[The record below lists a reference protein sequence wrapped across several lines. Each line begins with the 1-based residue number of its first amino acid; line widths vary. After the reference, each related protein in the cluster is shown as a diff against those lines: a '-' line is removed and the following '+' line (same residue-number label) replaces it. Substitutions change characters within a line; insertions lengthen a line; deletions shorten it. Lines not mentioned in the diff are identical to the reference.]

1 MHDDRQLTEGRLTR
15 FIDDVLPGAIYR
27 RLEPLSVQVWQVPG
41 EPVPAAR
48 ALTAEYRSVEL
59 PFRWGAPW
67 STSWFRVRGTVPA
80 HWLEDGHVP
89 SGTRL
94 EVAVDLGFYGSRPG
108 FQAEGLA
115 YLPDGSLVKGVAPRS
130 SYVPWSEDR
139 PTVDLFIE
147 AAANPDVAG
156 EYTFR
161 PTPLGDPETAGAEP
175 LYTVRQM
182 DLALLDETVWELAQD
197 IWTLRG
203 LMAELPIESPRRW
216 ELLRALERML
226 DAVDP
231 ADVAGTAGRG
241 REELASVLASP
252 AAASAH
258 RVVAVGHAHID
269 TAWLWPVRE
278 TIRKC
283 ARTFASAVRLMD
295 DHPEYRFACSS
306 AQQLFWIK
314 RDYPDLFERIR
325 EKVATGQFIP
335 VGGMWVEPDMNMP
348 GGESMARQLVLGKRF
363 FLEEFGVD
371 CREAWVPDTFGYSA
385 AIPQI
390 LRAAGM
396 RWFMTQKISW
406 NQTNEMPHTTFL
418 WEGIDGSQVFTH
430 FPSADTYIS
439 ELSGAELAH
448 AERNFKE
455 KGVAGSSLVPF
466 GWGDGGGG
474 PTREM
479 LAAAR
484 RLRSLEGSPRVRI
497 GSPAEFFE
505 QAEAE
510 YADPPVW
517 AGELYLE
524 LHRGS
529 LTSQHHTKQGNR
541 RNEHLLL
548 EAELWSAT
556 AAVRAGAPYPYEA
569 IESAWQTVLL
579 HQFHDILPGTS
590 IAWVHREA
598 EEANAETERAL
609 EATIASALRALTG
622 PGSTELVANARP
634 FEDGG
639 VPALGVEA
647 PEPRG
652 GELSALETEHGY
664 VLSNSLVVVEVD
676 RHGHITSLREAGSVR
691 DAIPAGECGNLLVLH
706 RDAPN
711 LWDAWDVDVHYRRVG
726 EHIDQVESISVS
738 DEADAVTLTVCRSF
752 GASSIRQVL
761 RLERGSAS
769 LAIENTVDWHEKH
782 KLLKLVF
789 PLDVHADRFAAET
802 QFGHVYR
809 PTHANTSWDA
819 ARFEVSAHRW
829 VHVAEPGYGVAI
841 ANESTY
847 GHDVTRRT
855 LDERR
860 AVVSVGLS
868 LLRAPEFP
876 DPGADQGEHV
886 IRFTVRPGATVRDA
900 VRDGLSL
907 NLPRRRV
914 VGGHAVD
921 PLVTLSHPGVSVS
934 AVKLAEDR
942 STDVVVRLYES
953 EGARAEVTLTALFD
967 AETPRLVDLLERD
980 VDDPFVRAAR
990 GEITLALRPFQLATV
1005 RIPRP
1010 RPLYPHS

>member
-15 FIDDVLPGAIYR
+15 FIDDVLPGALYR
-27 RLEPLSVQVWQVPG
+27 RLAPLQVTAWQVPG
-41 EPVPAAR
+41 EPVPPSEAFA
-48 ALTAEYRSVEL
+48 AEYRPVEL
-59 PFRWGAPW
+59 PLRWGAPW
-67 STSWFRVRGTVPA
+67 STSWFRVRGTVPPA
-80 HWLEDGHVP
+80 WLDGGHLP
-89 SGTRL
+89 TGTRL
-94 EVAVDLGFYGSRPG
+94 EVVVDLGFYGERPG

-115 YLPDGSLVKGVAPRS
+115 FLPDGTLVKGIAPRS
-130 SYVPWSEDR
+130 AYVPWSQDR
-139 PTVDLFIE
+139 PEVDLFIE

-161 PTPLGDPETAGAEP
+161 PTSLGDLATSGAEP

-182 DLALLDETVWELAQD
+182 DLALVDVTVWELAQD

-203 LMAELPIESPRRW
+203 LMAELPLDGSRRW
-216 ELLRALERML
+216 EVLRALERML
-226 DAVDP
+226 DLVDP
-231 ADVAGTAGRG
+231 EDVIGSAAHGRDA
-241 REELASVLASP
+241 LAAVLASP
-252 AAASAH
+252 AVASAH

-295 DHPEYRFACSS
+295 EHPEYRFACSS

-325 EKVATGQFIP
+325 EKVAAGQFIP

-371 CREAWVPDTFGYSA
+371 CQEAWVPDTFGYSA

-439 ELSGAELAH
+439 ELSGAELAR

-455 KGVAGSSLVPF
+455 KGASGSSLVPF

-479 LAAAR
+479 LAAAS
-484 RLRSLEGSPRVRI
+484 RLRSLEGSPRVEI
-497 GSPAEFFE
+497 GSPEQFFT
-505 QAEAE
+505 QAESE
-510 YADPPVW
+510 YPDPPVW

-529 LTSQHHTKQGNR
+529 LTSQHRTKQGNR

-548 EAELWSAT
+548 EAELWAAT
-556 AAVRAGAPYPYEA
+556 AAVRSGMPYPYEA
-569 IESAWQTVLL
+569 IESAWHTVLL

-590 IAWVHREA
+590 IAWVHQEA
-598 EEANAETERAL
+598 EEANARVRDCL
-609 EATIASALRALTG
+609 EEIIGSALHTLTG
-622 PGSTELVANARP
+622 PGDTELVANARP
-634 FEDGG
+634 FDDGG
-639 VPALGVEA
+639 VPALGVGPA
-647 PEPRG
+647 G
-652 GELSALETEHGY
+652 TGAGALSLRETPDGY
-664 VLSNSLVVVEVD
+664 LLSNALVAVEVD
-676 RHGHITSLREAGSVR
+676 RRGHITSLRDLGSGREAV
-691 DAIPAGECGNLLVLH
+691 PVGEQANVLVLH
-706 RDAPN
+706 RDTPN
-711 LWDAWDVDVHYRRVG
+711 LWDAWDVDAHYRRVG
-726 EHIDQVESISVS
+726 QRIDQVDSI
-738 DEADAVTLTVCRSF
+738 EAATEEDAVMLTVRRSF
-752 GASSIRQVL
+752 GVSSIRQVL
-761 RLERGSAS
+761 RLERGSAA
-769 LAIENTVDWHEKH
+769 LALENTVDWRERH
-782 KLLKLVF
+782 KLLKLVI

-855 LDERR
+855 VDGRR
-860 AVVSVGLS
+860 AVVQVGLS

-886 IRFTVRPGATVRDA
+886 IRFTVRPGARVRDA
-900 VRDGLSL
+900 VHDGIRL
-907 NLPRRRV
+907 NLPRRHV
-914 VGGHAVD
+914 LGGRAAD
-921 PLVTLSHPGVSVS
+921 PLVALSHPGVSIS

-942 STDVVVRLYES
+942 SGDVVVRLYES
-953 EGARAEVTLTALFD
+953 EGARAEVIVTALFD
-967 AETPRLVDLLERD
+967 AQTPSLVDLLERD
-980 VDDPFVRAAR
+980 TGEAAVRASD
-990 GEITLALRPFQLATV
+990 GEITLSLRPFQLATV
-1005 RIPRP
+1005 RIPR
-1010 RPLYPHS
+1010 R